1 MKRTDFR
8 EFLFTATGR
17 ETPLPTLS
25 LLDFEDN
32 VNAEL
37 RRLQTLAELMQAA
50 NPDEVDGNLMK
61 DAGAMLSEVH
71 ARLRRIV
78 AIGFE
83 ANRAPARR
91 GKPKPARKS
100 RS

>member
-17 ETPLPTLS
+17 ETPLPALP
-25 LLDFEDN
+25 LLDLEDN

-37 RRLQTLAELMQAA
+37 RRLQTLAELVQAC
-50 NPDEVDGNLMK
+50 NPDEVDGNLLK

-78 AIGFE
+78 QIGFE
-83 ANRAPARR
+83 ANRSAARR
-91 GKPKPARKS
+91 TEPKHSRKS

>member
-1 MKRTDFR
+1 MKRFDFR
-8 EFLFTATGR
+8 EYLFTATGR
-17 ETPLPTLS
+17 DTPLPALTR
-25 LLDFEDN
+25 LDFEDN

-50 NPDEVDGNLMK
+50 DPDEADGNLMK
-61 DAGAMLSEVH
+61 DAGAVLSEVQ

-78 AIGFE
+78 EIGFD
-83 ANRAPARR
+83 AHRPMARR
-91 GKPKPARKS
+91 AKAKPARKS